1 MPRSDL
7 QRCRGKWKIESSI
20 LAIQYVLFGIFKTV
34 ELKFSKVKKFK
45 TGEYLYGVTE
55 LEVIFARLM
64 VF

>member
-1 MPRSDL
+1 MFYLVFLRQL
-7 QRCRGKWKIESSI
+7 NLI
-20 LAIQYVLFGIFKTV
+20 
-34 ELKFSKVKKFK
+34 FSKVKKFK